1 MATNTDPDEY
11 SRNSIPSVNEIKHLV
26 EVFTQTD
33 DDQIDLKKNENIS
46 SDKISDSED
55 EPAGWENDRINPR
68 FDQNVGDREE
78 FEWILNEMDAVQF
91 SVRNQSLIMSIG
103 PLTPAMVVDAMEKSG
118 DLKHLPKK
126 VWKLLNMGRK
136 TGDATYLIRA
146 YTAES
151 DFYKILNKKL
161 ARQTLG
167 NPMGQSLEDQ
177 LQTTMGNIFTQFGQA
192 ISAVQAFQAGQQMQ
206 QTQNNNETDW
216 AKLFLKVMYQ
226 LIMTPNSSVRYEGIT
241 YRGMR
246 LTLQELEHY
255 DPDRQYVCNKA
266 ITSTSKL
273 RSVAQEFID
282 SGPRP
287 EDMYDVMFI
296 YDIET
301 ISALLAID
309 IHAFSLMKQ
318 EEEVLIMPG
327 ILFKVK
333 QFTVTSPHSV
343 EIQLH
348 SAFKDFLNGSFSNA
362 LTELFSAFQPDLD

>member
-1 MATNTDPDEY
+1 
-11 SRNSIPSVNEIKHLV
+11 
-26 EVFTQTD
+26 
-33 DDQIDLKKNENIS
+33 
-46 SDKISDSED
+46 
-55 EPAGWENDRINPR
+55 
-68 FDQNVGDREE
+68 
-78 FEWILNEMDAVQF
+78 
-91 SVRNQSLIMSIG
+91 
-103 PLTPAMVVDAMEKSG
+103 
-118 DLKHLPKK
+118 
-126 VWKLLNMGRK
+126 
-136 TGDATYLIRA
+136 
-146 YTAES
+146 
-151 DFYKILNKKL
+151 
-161 ARQTLG
+161 
-167 NPMGQSLEDQ
+167 
-177 LQTTMGNIFTQFGQA
+177 
-192 ISAVQAFQAGQQMQ
+192 
-206 QTQNNNETDW
+206 
-216 AKLFLKVMYQ
+216 MYQ